1 MPYLILLSGANSKK
15 QLKEI
20 EDKILEV
27 LSTSE
32 GNILEDETAI
42 QVLSSSKVLAKE
54 ISEKQE
60 IASKTEEAIDET
72 RNGYKPVAAHS
83 SILFFTI
90 SDLANIDPMYQYS
103 LIWFINLYIS
113 SIEDS
118 EGSNVLEERIE
129 NLNNHFTYS
138 IYRNV
143 CRSLFEKDKLLFS
156 FILCIG
162 ILKGKNKVDEPEWR
176 FLLTGGVAL
185 DNPYPNPAEDWLPE
199 KSWGEIVRTS
209 DIPALK
215 EFSQHLTDNQDEW
228 KKLYDSHSPH
238 EEELPD
244 PWNLALNPM
253 QKLIVLRCLRYD
265 KVVPGVQDFIVEHMG
280 RPYIEP
286 PTFDLAGSFTDSNCC
301 APLIFVLSPGADPM
315 SALMKFADDESMGGD
330 KLETISLGQGQ
341 GPIAAKMI
349 NKAIQRGTWVV
360 LQNCHLAE
368 SWLPSLEK
376 ICEETIIPEKTH
388 KKFRLWLTSYPSP
401 KFPVTILQNGV
412 KMTNEPPK
420 GLRAN
425 LLRSYLNDP
434 LSDPSFFMGCE
445 NNNAFH
451 KLLFSLC
458 FFHAIVQERRKFG
471 PLGWNIPYEFNESDL
486 RISVKQLQMFLNDYS
501 EVPYEALRYLTG
513 SCNYGGR
520 VTDDK
525 DRRLLNCVMNR
536 FYIPSV
542 VDNDDFKFSP
552 SGHYFAPVEGPYESY
567 LEYIRSLPLIPNP
580 EVFGLHDNADI
591 TKDQAETNNLFDSIL
606 TTQPRQS
613 SGAGKSPQEVITDL
627 ANDILSKLPQ
637 NFNEEK
643 AMKKYP
649 VVYVESMNT
658 VLIQELKRFNNLTT
672 VVRKSLQDITKAI
685 KVFNIHFISL

>member
-215 EFSQHLTDNQDEW
+215 DFSQHLTDNQDEW

-536 FYIPSV
+536 F
-542 VDNDDFKFSP
+542 
-552 SGHYFAPVEGPYESY
+552 
-567 LEYIRSLPLIPNP
+567 L
-580 EVFGLHDNADI
+580 
-591 TKDQAETNNLFDSIL
+591 
-606 TTQPRQS
+606 
-613 SGAGKSPQEVITDL
+613 
-627 ANDILSKLPQ
+627 
-637 NFNEEK
+637 
-643 AMKKYP
+643 YP
-649 VVYVESMNT
+649 
-658 VLIQELKRFNNLTT
+658 KCC
-672 VVRKSLQDITKAI
+672 
-685 KVFNIHFISL
+685 